1 MGQDLIDDDGV
12 DFRPGSRQPGLGL
25 LPVVT
30 HFQGEKAVSQVTA
43 RGSHPLLLDMPVDG
57 YEIHLGRTEIVAADV
72 QPLWRLAADAASE
85 HADGA
90 ATADLRRAGSYL
102 HNVFHNDNFRTLWL
116 NEIRRAKGLAERP
129 LVDTQAQKE
138 IQYERLAAYAR
149 KYLDIDYI
157 MSIIKKEI

>member
-1 MGQDLIDDDGV
+1 
-12 DFRPGSRQPGLGL
+12 
-25 LPVVT
+25 
-30 HFQGEKAVSQVTA
+30 
-43 RGSHPLLLDMPVDG
+43 
-57 YEIHLGRTEIVAADV
+57 
-72 QPLWRLAADAASE
+72 
-85 HADGA
+85 
-90 ATADLRRAGSYL
+90 
-102 HNVFHNDNFRTLWL
+102 VFHNDNFRTLWL